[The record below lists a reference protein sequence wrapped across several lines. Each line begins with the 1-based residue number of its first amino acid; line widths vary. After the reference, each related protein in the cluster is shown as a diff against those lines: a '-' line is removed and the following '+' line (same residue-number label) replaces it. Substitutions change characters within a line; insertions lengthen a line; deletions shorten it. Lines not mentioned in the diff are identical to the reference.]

1 MSVLC
6 RPDGSISF
14 SVSESLLNTS
24 LTQGDI
30 IVFYNRPEGLEFI
43 KEYDCDGFLE
53 YNFLN
58 LLSSIN
64 ISAIIKEIHFDSN
77 HLEVIFI
84 SGLEKVSSLL
94 GINNLSFFCPR
105 LNQVYY
111 LSSTLKETCFLSSR
125 NNIWEKRSIYGSPIS
140 PNFKVGSG
148 KYNFD
153 NCNFYSF
160 GFEGHENPST
170 SHNNKYVLIS
180 NQHVVYSSL
189 DPISFLD
196 GNLFRDQFT
205 CEYDEIYSNSKRE
218 NILKRGIYFGQFV
231 FPFEEYSDSNIRSF
245 LNYIKKYQPSLY
257 QNVYDNNT
265 TLSDRIDFFKK
276 LFAPKI
282 VKFYSPKLK
291 RYITRKIVMSLP
303 AENYYRE
310 KYGIDHGI
318 SGVCVGLLDNPI
330 SIYETGIKPVAF
342 HSEESSYLNFSENR
356 EVFYFDN
363 YLRLSFA
370 VPSNNFGVFKTK
382 NDMSLMKSKYVDMYD
397 EFGSSYFGDLDIGN
411 IVMCK
416 GKSQSIIIGLCNGI
430 ENFQG
435 IKGVKSNEIC
445 VNFGSDVKVK
455 EFFGNAFKVPNRADP
470 FILYG
475 KSSYGDAS
483 SKFDFYRESYLECK
497 NYNIFNQEYMY
508 NFLSDFDYW
517 KINSISE
524 IWDQAFDI
532 PNIHMETDV
541 MEYSTGSRSPV
552 TQRSSS
558 VVAVVSDENYASI
571 SQGYSGVIFYTTRDG
586 TVKYI
591 AGYNADPSLPE
602 SERNVIGAGIRNI
615 TPFSTP
621 YGSFLAGQGGVDLTP
636 PSDLPKCKQVVTGYR
651 NAHAL
656 TVNDSIVSWDGT
668 PNQQWKKT
676 SEFFMQ
682 QLRYYQEPGRRLEGV
697 KIKKISSGA
706 GFVAVLLTNGEVI
719 TYGANESAQMSDVD
733 TVLTPIGIIPL
744 PVRGDNFYVKKW
756 KPYKTWKYG
765 ENLSTYLDSLSS
777 PNSCVTQ
784 QEINE
789 DADDDFPDVDSG
801 TNSNWRLY
809 RSAALGCEQHEGS
822 GAISDSPY
830 IKGSTIYPSPPA
842 SWSGFLD
849 WSSLTG
855 APNDYQFSRSTTG
868 DASSVNFSFGAS
880 WTRSPDRIPMTVVY
894 SCTTEP
900 DGECSYVSNGY
911 ERPEGHPLE
920 NDRPPNSL
928 FGFSGNR
935 YRDVSCSRTS
945 IILMTENGNLES
957 WGMNFYYNVT
967 GSGPQFGAFSRTG
980 SGIPGGNPN
989 DGGWSTPG
997 HPRPFPDAP
1006 WGDNSAVEVKRLK
1019 TTPESLLGVGAG
1031 YYISIVIRTDGSI
1044 FAWDRNEWGE
1054 SLPRFNSD
1062 DTFGL
1067 PSGIFKQ
1074 VDGGYHHSIALREDG
1089 TVVCWGENND
1099 GECDVPSILKNPITS
1114 KCVWVCALSRM
1125 SFALRDNGDLIG
1137 WGNTDEAAF
1146 GFKGFTPGSVFNPGE
1161 PILLT
1166 FVDPSSSSSSSS
1178 SSSFSS
1184 SSSSSS
1190 DLTEGYIVTSSLP
1203 GRDSSLAELN
1213 IIIPGLVQ
1221 NNIKY
1226 SHTLY
1231 SSDVDASSWL
1241 SDDPLCCDVN
1251 LTVFGQK
1258 VQEHISSWS
1267 SMNTE
1272 YNFYY
1277 GAPEYVVL
1285 NQLHTFGVPVELQEI
1300 LTVEEDITSGR
1311 GLRAFNMLTGLLDTT
1326 KSVLPQSNVSQYS
1339 YPYLPY
1345 FFLPRPDGGDAC
1357 TWSSRWAGL
1366 SLEDYENEKD
1376 RLTNLLKNK
1385 VASFVPHTDTITTA
1399 HYPTYSERQ
1408 AVLYPGIEASTFE
1421 WVLNNCRSIIEASQG
1436 KPVNVYVS
1444 PVIFAGSE
1452 YTLES
1457 VRQNNFTLPLSQLK
1471 SNIEALPKLV
1481 VSTPYMERVIF
1492 KPMRQAG
1499 VKRMHMWMEW
1509 RYTHNIA
1516 RLLPSGS
1523 STFGITDADIYLSRK
1538 MINDLF
1544 IDQNFRSPIDLSDDS
1559 LWNSPSTRE
1568 EVIRS
1573 ALSKDIEM
1581 ANSFRSD
1588 GVDGNENAV
1597 WAYCWNAPDSTDV
1610 NKFERVKP
1618 MIWVSGGQRYDI
1630 DPRPTIGELS
1640 VVVSRLNQLPPGKR
1654 TLGLMRYNSSAIW
1667 NNSSD
1672 FLLGQFKSP
1681 WPDNELENMKNDWQ
1695 SILGDLQSLGA
1706 AIDFVSIDNEG
1717 QFSAGPAW
1725 YDPASSTNLSWI
1737 EAIKNDPRYNQSWK
1751 GFSSLS
1757 SKISPFNIDQ
1767 IFTPGSTD
1775 DYIGYWRG
1783 LGHLGAAALNYAI
1796 WEPLTAIYPSVGGSN
1811 YQGKFIVYGDSFPD
1825 PNGHEF
1831 AFDNIFGTSASP
1843 SLYGSWKNIPPPSG
1857 PGSRVISPS
1866 DPTHIIRWN
1875 GSDPETTSSPWLAF
1889 LIDIQSVRACKRS
1902 NEQLQDEPDIEP
1914 WIASV
1919 SWFGDTAYNYEYKNN
1934 KSYYYEMIRHAVLN
1948 GAQRFAVWN
1957 PFESSSTNSGFLDD
1971 VLRDINSKIL
1981 SATKNVMITERI
1993 SYISEYLISGVRR
2006 HDGDYIW
2013 RITPKPGVNLTI
2025 SGGTELFDTSSNG
2038 GFVNV
2043 GRWFLTS
2050 SSSPPSVF
2058 VGSSSSSSSSSS
2070 SVSSSSSASSSS
2082 SVSSS
2087 SSSSGDSS
2095 GSSSSS
2101 NSSSSSS
2108 SNSSS
2113 SSLLSSSSSIS
2124 SSSSSSLYIEYDPY
2138 SGPQPR
2144 STVVQIESD
2153 EPSFVNE
2160 EFGINYF
2167 KGVFGGAVYD
2177 SVEINFRDIV
2187 KVMAKADSINGIIKF
2202 IGNTKFAKYDKLTI
2216 SLSSVSHNNSGD
2228 VDHITIEDSFEG
2240 VNAGLPSLLSR
2251 VVHSN
2256 INVSSAFIVSSEF
2269 GSDFE
2274 GFQSFIV
2281 SNNDPNKISYDTS
2294 DFNKKQ
2300 LFASSEFSV
2309 NENFINSMLFDEEQ
2323 NSVLLGGKFGVY
2335 KFSLDSKDL
2344 VYDVRFMGS
2353 ADCIN
2358 ILQTSVEIIAVC
2370 SGGIYVYNKYS
2381 NSSYVINLMGF
2392 PFKVFGGFITSKN
2405 DLAVLTSGGIFI
2417 KNKDANQII
2426 PVLQDIVSSS
2436 SSSGQSS
2443 SSSNSS
2449 SSSSYSNFVSFY
2461 KGIGYQINMAFTDK
2475 NLYYSGQISQWAK
2488 SEGVLP
2494 STSISDVVIFGNNLY
2509 ICTSSGLY
2517 VNKLSEIFTLNF
2529 KKVILD
2535 GNNQNLSI
2543 NALGASYSFNDEG
2556 ARVDQLMLAGDEK
2569 GKIYSIVI
2577 NNDEQVTSTVQT
2589 EFSVI
2594 HKVLRVEDDWIL
2606 SSYNQFKL
2614 LSNDKIYTLSL
2625 GVDV

>member
-14 SVSESLLNTS
+14 SVSESLLNTN

-30 IVFYNRPEGLEFI
+30 IVFYGRPEGLEFI
-43 KEYDCDGFLE
+43 KEYDCEGFLE
-53 YNFLN
+53 SNFLN

-84 SGLEKVSSLL
+84 SGLEKVPSLL

-105 LNQVYY
+105 LNQIYY

-170 SHNNKYVLIS
+170 SYNNKYVLIS

-196 GNLFRDQFT
+196 GNLFKDQFT

-218 NILKRGIYFGQFV
+218 NILKKGIYFGQFV

-245 LNYIKKYQPSLY
+245 LKYIKKYQPSLY

-265 TLSDRIDFFKK
+265 TLSDRLDFFKK
-276 LFAPKI
+276 LFAPRV

-370 VPSNNFGVFKTK
+370 VLSNNFGVFKTK
-382 NDMSLMKSKYVDMYD
+382 NDISLMKSKYVDMYD
-397 EFGSSYFGDLDIGN
+397 EFGSSYFGNLDIGN

-416 GKSQSIIIGLCNGI
+416 GKSQSIIIGMCNGI

-524 IWDQAFDI
+524 IWNRAFNI
-532 PNIHMETDV
+532 SNIHIETDV

-552 TQRSSS
+552 IQRSSMAS
-558 VVAVVSDENYASI
+558 VVSDENYASI
-571 SQGYSGVIFYTTRDG
+571 SHGYAGVIFYTTRDG

-591 AGYNADPSLPE
+591 VGYNANLDLPE
-602 SERNVIGAGIRNI
+602 DERNVVGAGIRNVD
-615 TPFSTP
+615 PFSAT
-621 YGSFLAGQGGVDLTP
+621 YESFQAGQGGVDLTP

-656 TVNDSIVSWDGT
+656 TVNDSIVSWDGN

-676 SEFFMQ
+676 SEIFMQ

-719 TYGANESAQMSDVD
+719 IYGANESAQMSDVD
-733 TVLTPIGIIPL
+733 TVLAPIGIIPL
-744 PVRGDNFYVKKW
+744 PVRGDNFYIKKW
-756 KPYKTWKYG
+756 KSYKTWKYG

-784 QEINE
+784 QEISE

-801 TNSNWRLY
+801 TNSHWRLY

-822 GAISDSPY
+822 GAIADSPY
-830 IKGSTIYPSPPA
+830 INGSNVYPPPPV

-894 SCTTEP
+894 PCTTDP

-935 YRDVSCSRTS
+935 YRDVSSSRS
-945 IILMTENGNLES
+945 HVILLTENGNLET
-957 WGMNFYYNVT
+957 WGTNWYYNVT
-967 GSGPQFGAFSRTG
+967 GSGPQFGDFRRTG
-980 SGIPGGNPN
+980 SGIPGGDIN
-989 DGGWSTPG
+989 DAGWSTPG

-1019 TTPESLLGVGAG
+1019 TTSESLLGIGSG
-1031 YYISIVIRTDGSI
+1031 YYISIVIRADGSI

-1054 SLPRFNSD
+1054 SLPRINSD
-1062 DTFGL
+1062 GTPGL

-1074 VDGGYHHSIALREDG
+1074 VNSGYHHSIALREDG

-1099 GECDVPSILKNPITS
+1099 GECNVPSILKNPTTS
-1114 KCVWVCALSRM
+1114 NCGWVCAFKRI
-1125 SFALRDNGDLIG
+1125 SFALRNNGDLIG
-1137 WGNTDEAAF
+1137 WGNTDEAFF
-1146 GFKGFTPGSVFNPGE
+1146 GFKGFTSGSVFNPGE

-1166 FVDPSSSSSSSS
+1166 FADPSSSSSSSS
-1178 SSSFSS
+1178 S
-1184 SSSSSS
+1184 
-1190 DLTEGYIVTSSLP
+1190 P
-1203 GRDSSLAELN
+1203 
-1213 IIIPGLVQ
+1213 
-1221 NNIKY
+1221 
-1226 SHTLY
+1226 
-1231 SSDVDASSWL
+1231 
-1241 SDDPLCCDVN
+1241 
-1251 LTVFGQK
+1251 
-1258 VQEHISSWS
+1258 
-1267 SMNTE
+1267 
-1272 YNFYY
+1272 
-1277 GAPEYVVL
+1277 
-1285 NQLHTFGVPVELQEI
+1285 
-1300 LTVEEDITSGR
+1300 
-1311 GLRAFNMLTGLLDTT
+1311 
-1326 KSVLPQSNVSQYS
+1326 
-1339 YPYLPY
+1339 
-1345 FFLPRPDGGDAC
+1345 
-1357 TWSSRWAGL
+1357 
-1366 SLEDYENEKD
+1366 
-1376 RLTNLLKNK
+1376 
-1385 VASFVPHTDTITTA
+1385 
-1399 HYPTYSERQ
+1399 
-1408 AVLYPGIEASTFE
+1408 
-1421 WVLNNCRSIIEASQG
+1421 
-1436 KPVNVYVS
+1436 
-1444 PVIFAGSE
+1444 
-1452 YTLES
+1452 
-1457 VRQNNFTLPLSQLK
+1457 
-1471 SNIEALPKLV
+1471 
-1481 VSTPYMERVIF
+1481 
-1492 KPMRQAG
+1492 
-1499 VKRMHMWMEW
+1499 
-1509 RYTHNIA
+1509 
-1516 RLLPSGS
+1516 
-1523 STFGITDADIYLSRK
+1523 
-1538 MINDLF
+1538 
-1544 IDQNFRSPIDLSDDS
+1544 
-1559 LWNSPSTRE
+1559 
-1568 EVIRS
+1568 
-1573 ALSKDIEM
+1573 
-1581 ANSFRSD
+1581 
-1588 GVDGNENAV
+1588 
-1597 WAYCWNAPDSTDV
+1597 
-1610 NKFERVKP
+1610 
-1618 MIWVSGGQRYDI
+1618 
-1630 DPRPTIGELS
+1630 
-1640 VVVSRLNQLPPGKR
+1640 
-1654 TLGLMRYNSSAIW
+1654 
-1667 NNSSD
+1667 
-1672 FLLGQFKSP
+1672 
-1681 WPDNELENMKNDWQ
+1681 
-1695 SILGDLQSLGA
+1695 
-1706 AIDFVSIDNEG
+1706 
-1717 QFSAGPAW
+1717 
-1725 YDPASSTNLSWI
+1725 
-1737 EAIKNDPRYNQSWK
+1737 
-1751 GFSSLS
+1751 
-1757 SKISPFNIDQ
+1757 
-1767 IFTPGSTD
+1767 
-1775 DYIGYWRG
+1775 
-1783 LGHLGAAALNYAI
+1783 
-1796 WEPLTAIYPSVGGSN
+1796 
-1811 YQGKFIVYGDSFPD
+1811 
-1825 PNGHEF
+1825 
-1831 AFDNIFGTSASP
+1831 
-1843 SLYGSWKNIPPPSG
+1843 
-1857 PGSRVISPS
+1857 
-1866 DPTHIIRWN
+1866 
-1875 GSDPETTSSPWLAF
+1875 
-1889 LIDIQSVRACKRS
+1889 
-1902 NEQLQDEPDIEP
+1902 
-1914 WIASV
+1914 
-1919 SWFGDTAYNYEYKNN
+1919 
-1934 KSYYYEMIRHAVLN
+1934 
-1948 GAQRFAVWN
+1948 
-1957 PFESSSTNSGFLDD
+1957 
-1971 VLRDINSKIL
+1971 
-1981 SATKNVMITERI
+1981 
-1993 SYISEYLISGVRR
+1993 
-2006 HDGDYIW
+2006 
-2013 RITPKPGVNLTI
+2013 
-2025 SGGTELFDTSSNG
+2025 
-2038 GFVNV
+2038 
-2043 GRWFLTS
+2043 
-2050 SSSPPSVF
+2050 
-2058 VGSSSSSSSSSS
+2058 SSSSSSSSSS
-2070 SVSSSSSASSSS
+2070 FDSSSSSLSG
-2082 SVSSS
+2082 SSS
-2087 SSSSGDSS
+2087 SSSSH
-2095 GSSSSS
+2095 
-2101 NSSSSSS
+2101 
-2108 SNSSS
+2108 
-2113 SSLLSSSSSIS
+2113 
-2124 SSSSSSLYIEYDPY
+2124 IEYDPY
-2138 SGPQPR
+2138 SEPQPR
-2144 STVVQIESD
+2144 STVAQIESA
-2153 EPSFVNE
+2153 ESSFVNE

-2202 IGNTKFAKYDKLTI
+2202 IGNTKFAKYDKLII
-2216 SLSSVSHNNSGD
+2216 SLSSVSHSNSGD
-2228 VDHITIEDSFEG
+2228 VDHITVEDSFEG

-2335 KFSLDSKDL
+2335 KFSLDSKNL
-2344 VYDVRFMGS
+2344 TYDVRFMGS
-2353 ADCIN
+2353 ADCLI

-2370 SGGIYVYNKYS
+2370 SGGIYVYSKYRNS
-2381 NSSYVINLMGF
+2381 NYVINLMGF
-2392 PFKVFGGFITSKN
+2392 PFKVCGGFITSQN

-2417 KNKDANQII
+2417 KNKDANQIYA
-2426 PVLQDIVSSS
+2426 VLQDIVSSS

-2443 SSSNSS
+2443 SSSGQSSSSSGQSSSSSGSS

-2461 KGIGYQINMAFTDK
+2461 KGIGYQLNFAFTDK
-2475 NLYYSGQISQWAK
+2475 NLYFSSQISQWGK
-2488 SEGVLP
+2488 FHGVLP
-2494 STSISDVVIFGNNLY
+2494 SISISDVVIFGNNLY

-2517 VNKLSEIFTLNF
+2517 VNKLSSLFLQPSGPGALDF

-2535 GNNQNLSI
+2535 INNQNLSI
-2543 NALGASYSFNDEG
+2543 NALGASYSFDDEG
-2556 ARVDQLMLAGDEK
+2556 GRVDQLMLAGDEK
-2569 GKIYSIVI
+2569 GKIYSIII
-2577 NNDEQVTSTVQT
+2577 NNDGWVEQVTSTVQT

-2625 GVDV
+2625 GIDV